1 MLLEMEKCDLR
12 IRPLGATS
20 TRPRTSEGKYDVK
33 SAAMAPP
40 REYPTMVK
48 VDQWMGDD
56 WRASKIW
63 VVKRLES

>member
-1 MLLEMEKCDLR
+1 MTRDLE
-12 IRPLGATS
+12 
-20 TRPRTSEGKYDVK
+20 
-33 SAAMAPP
+33 
-40 REYPTMVK
+40 PTMVK